1 MKYNFDEIIDRRHTS
16 CMNTDGFRQYIFHA
30 DENMKFPYAD
40 EEFIRMWIADMEF
53 AAPDCITEGIKK
65 GSAGR
70 YSDTRGFSGM
80 SITRHFWHGRRNCIT
95 GHFHSQTSIYPME
108 LFLHYMN

>member
-53 AAPDCITEGIKK
+53 ATPDCIIDGIQKRLDRK
-65 GSAGR
+65 IFG
-70 YSDTRGFSGM
+70 YTRLFVFSGISGM
-80 SITRHFWHGRRNCIT
+80 DQKTVWLDISSVRSLHIPW
-95 GHFHSQTSIYPME
+95 SYPCVI
-108 LFLHYMN
+108 